1 MNLVPC
7 PCVYFV
13 SLSTFPFGVRSNIE
27 GRFSLYF
34 LSVSFRALS
43 SRMASHT
50 KKHDFPNRHKLYS
63 QGSGKELFLETV
75 ARKVRTDYFLCF
87 QTNKKQNETNT
98 NKRRTANNK
107 QKHDI
112 CLFGLFFVWV
122 RCAYPGKQKYTSP

>member
-1 MNLVPC
+1 MPMR
-7 PCVYFV
+7 FV
-13 SLSTFPFGVRSNIE
+13 LLPTFPFGVRSNIE

-75 ARKVRTDYFLCF
+75 ARKVRTD
-87 QTNKKQNETNT
+87 
-98 NKRRTANNK
+98 
-107 QKHDI
+107 
-112 CLFGLFFVWV
+112 
-122 RCAYPGKQKYTSP
+122 